1 MIELFPLHAVI
12 GLSEI
17 EKKGKRESCLLK
29 MMVMSLQGEFEKEI
43 ELIYSFLFE
52 FLNFRNIYFSSL
64 SPTIMAQHIN
74 VNFLYT
80 NFHADVCFNFYLGMY
95 V

>member
-17 EKKGKRESCLLK
+17 EKRGKRESCLLK

-74 VNFLYT
+74 VNF
-80 NFHADVCFNFYLGMY
+80 FVHKFSRGCVF
-95 V
+95 